1 MQIGSSSWLIIRTSA
16 RFQTSRLFGKSF
28 ERSKRRC
35 EATTGRTKLN
45 MNATLSLERYNQLLA
60 PARER
65 FETSPGLNAIRSTN
79 DPRLLEA
86 FLLYFCAIGAQMTE
100 PVERWIRRAADRC
113 AVLGL
118 SELAQALTRHARAE
132 AGHHLM
138 MIADLRSLAGH
149 WNLRHTPPV
158 DAEELLRLV
167 PSYGASGYCLV
178 HEENIAGNTPYAQ
191 IAIEYEIEQLP
202 LRYGGLFVAR
212 CLEIFGPEILPGLS
226 FVTEHIDLDIGHTK
240 FNAQEL
246 AKLIDRIPESMA
258 ALVAAGSAALD
269 AYAQFLTDCVELAEN
284 HCQAFGALSEAP
296 SQFLS
301 WQLRCPLRDSM
312 SSAGKSSAEWLDE
325 VRSLRGAVLFENGR
339 RPKFKTG
346 DGGYADSDPIDLYS
360 WHVLAYAGDSLA
372 GCVRVY
378 PLDGN
383 SPACLTET
391 LLGERQFRETLHKLG
406 SHRSEVIE
414 IGRWV
419 VDPALRAQNGL
430 APGIGLQ
437 LAASAGALA
446 LALVNQSEAR
456 NPTAIFSA
464 GSQDNQYLMLSR
476 LGLKTV
482 SGIEPVISTEYD
494 DVIRVMYCTR
504 TQKLRRRFQGMMDA
518 MANVM
523 GIDQMLRVSAFDS
536 R

>member
-1 MQIGSSSWLIIRTSA
+1 
-16 RFQTSRLFGKSF
+16 
-28 ERSKRRC
+28 
-35 EATTGRTKLN
+35 
-45 MNATLSLERYNQLLA
+45 MNATPSLERYNQLLA
-60 PARER
+60 PARAR
-65 FETSPGLNAIRSTN
+65 FETSPGLSAIRSTS
-79 DPRLLEA
+79 DPRFLEA

-100 PVERWIRRAADRC
+100 PVESWIRRAAHRC
-113 AVLGL
+113 AALGL
-118 SELAQALTRHARAE
+118 SELGEALTRHARAE

-138 MIADLRSLAGH
+138 MIADLRSLADH
-149 WNLRHTPPV
+149 WNLRYIPPV
-158 DAEELLRLV
+158 DADVLLRLT
-167 PSYGASGYCLV
+167 PSHGARRYCLV

-246 AKLIDRIPESMA
+246 AKLIDRIPGSLP
-258 ALVAAGSAALD
+258 ALVAAGNAALD

-284 HCQAFGALSEAP
+284 HCHASPTFSGAP

-301 WQLRCPLRDSM
+301 WQLRCPLLNSM
-312 SSAGKSSAEWLDE
+312 SGAGESSPQWLDE
-325 VRSLRGAVLFENGR
+325 VRSLRGAALFDHGR

-346 DGGYADSDPIDLYS
+346 DGRYADSDPIDLYA
-360 WHVLAYAGDSLA
+360 WHVLAYAGDSLV

-378 PLDGN
+378 PLAGN
-383 SPACLTET
+383 GVPCLTET
-391 LLGERQFRETLHKLG
+391 LLGEKRFLETLRTLG
-406 SHRSEVIE
+406 SHRDKTIE

-430 APGIGLQ
+430 APGIGVQ

-446 LALVNQSEAR
+446 LALVNQSEAV
-456 NPTAIFSA
+456 NAIAIFSA
-464 GSQDNQYLMLSR
+464 GSRDNQFLMLSR
-476 LGLKTV
+476 LGLRPV
-482 SGIEPVISTEYD
+482 SGIEPLISTEYD
-494 DVIRVMYCTR
+494 DVIQVMYCAR
-504 TQKLRRRFQGMMDA
+504 NQNLQRRFQRMMDA
-518 MANVM
+518 MAKAI
-523 GIDQMLRVSAFDS
+523 GIDQMLPVAALDS

>member
-1 MQIGSSSWLIIRTSA
+1 LKNSGPIWNNAQPQEG
-16 RFQTSRLFGKSF
+16 
-28 ERSKRRC
+28 
-35 EATTGRTKLN
+35 TKLN
-45 MNATLSLERYNQLLA
+45 MNARLSLESYNQLLA

-79 DPRLLEA
+79 DPRMLEA

-100 PVERWIRRAADRC
+100 PVETWIRRAADRC

-118 SELAQALTRHARAE
+118 SELAEALTRHARAE

-158 DAEELLRLV
+158 EADELLRLA
-167 PSYGASGYCLV
+167 PSYGARGYCLV
-178 HEENIAGNTPYAQ
+178 HEENIAGKTPYAQ

-246 AKLIDRIPESMA
+246 AKLIDRIPESLP
-258 ALVAAGSAALD
+258 ALVAAGSAALN
-269 AYAQFLTDCVELAEN
+269 AYAQFLTDCVDLAEN
-284 HCQAFGALSEAP
+284 HCHAFAVLSEAP

-301 WQLRCPLRDSM
+301 WQLRCPPRDSM
-312 SSAGKSSAEWLDE
+312 SGAGESSPEWLDE
-325 VRSLRGAVLFENGR
+325 VRSLRGAALYDNGR
-339 RPKFKTG
+339 RPKFKTE
-346 DGGYADSDPIDLYS
+346 DGCYADSDPIDLDA
-360 WHVLAYAGDSLA
+360 WHVLAYAGDNLA

-378 PLDGN
+378 PLAGN
-383 SPACLTET
+383 RPPCLTET
-391 LLGERQFRETLHKLG
+391 LLGEKQFRETLLKLG
-406 SHRSEVIE
+406 SDRNNAIE

-430 APGIGLQ
+430 APGIGVQ

-446 LALVNQSEAR
+446 LALVNQSEAA
-456 NPTAIFSA
+456 NAIAIFAA

-482 SGIEPVISTEYD
+482 SGIEPVISTDYD

-504 TQKLRRRFQGMMDA
+504 TQKLQRRFQRMMDA
-518 MANVM
+518 MANTM
-523 GIDQMLRVSAFDS
+523 GIDQMLRISVLDS

>member
-269 AYAQFLTDCVELAEN
+269 AYAQFLTDCVELAKN
-284 HCQAFGALSEAP
+284 HCQAFGVLSEAP

-301 WQLRCPLRDSM
+301 WQLRCPLRDSI
-312 SSAGKSSAEWLDE
+312 SSAGESSAEWLDE
-325 VRSLRGAVLFENGR
+325 VRSLRGAALFDNGR

-346 DGGYADSDPIDLYS
+346 DGCYADSDPIDLYA

-378 PLDGN
+378 PLDGT

-391 LLGERQFRETLHKLG
+391 LLGEKQFRETLHKLG
-406 SHRSEVIE
+406 SHRSDVIE

-437 LAASAGALA
+437 LAAGAGALA

-456 NPTAIFSA
+456 NAMAIFSA
-464 GSQDNQYLMLSR
+464 GSRDNQYLMLSR

-482 SGIEPVISTEYD
+482 SEIEPVISTEYD
-494 DVIRVMYCTR
+494 DVIRVMCCTR
-504 TQKLRRRFQGMMDA
+504 TQKLQRRFQRMMDA
-518 MANVM
+518 MANAM
-523 GIDQMLRVSAFDS
+523 GINQMLRVSAFDS